1 MAGYRI
7 VPPRA
12 TSMLESLRGL
22 GYSTGAALADIVDN
36 SISAGASSIH
46 IEFSWEGDH
55 SRISLL
61 DNGRGMSDAQLE
73 EAMRLGN
80 RSPLDFRDPED
91 LGRFGMGLKTA
102 SLSQCRRLTV
112 ASVGKEGSTSCLRW
126 DLDEMSEDPNAAW
139 VLFEGPSKGSE
150 IFLEPLSASHSG
162 TMVLWERLDR
172 VVSDGYTADDF
183 LKLIDKV
190 EQHLGMIFHRMLNGP
205 HERLRIFLNGRKVR
219 PWDPFMTGHPAK
231 SWQSPVDK
239 RNSGTARV
247 EVQCHVLPHRD
258 RLTREE
264 FDLAGGPEGW
274 VAQEGFYV
282 YRNER
287 MLLAGGWL
295 GLGQG
300 RPWIRE
306 ESYRLARIRLD
317 IPNSADAEWK
327 IDIRKSTARPP
338 LPLRS
343 WLTKMAGDTREKA
356 RAVFV
361 HRGTPGN
368 VRGASEVIQAWRVDR
383 SSSGSRYRIDEEH
396 PVVKAAIDNAG
407 GNLPLLRAMLKII
420 EETVPIQRIWLDTS
434 ENPDVPE
441 MGFSGETSESVGQI
455 LKVIYKDMIDRIGIA
470 PERAK
475 KTLMGTE
482 PFQRFPELVNALSE
496 DPD

>member
-1 MAGYRI
+1 
-7 VPPRA
+7 
-12 TSMLESLRGL
+12 MLESLRGM

-36 SISAGASSIH
+36 SISAGASSIL
-46 IEFSWEGDH
+46 IEFSWEGNL
-55 SRISLL
+55 SRISVL
-61 DNGRGMSDAQLE
+61 DNGRGMSDCQLE

-112 ASVGKEGSTSCLRW
+112 ASIGKEGTTSCLRW
-126 DLDEMSEDPNAAW
+126 DLDEMGTDPNAGW

-150 IFLEPLSASHSG
+150 VFIEPLSQYQSG
-162 TMVLWERLDR
+162 TMVLWESLDR
-172 VVSDGYTADDF
+172 VVGDGYLVDDF

-190 EQHLGMIFHRMLNGP
+190 EQHLGMIFHRMLTGP
-205 HERLRIFLNGRKVR
+205 HEKLRLFLNGRKVR

-231 SWQSPVDK
+231 SWQSPVDRK
-239 RNSGTARV
+239 MIGTAKV

-258 RLTREE
+258 RLSKEE

-295 GLGQG
+295 GLGEG
-300 RPWIRE
+300 RPWTRE

-338 LPLRS
+338 HVLRS
-343 WLTKMAGDTREKA
+343 WLIKMAGDTRERA

-361 HRGTPGN
+361 HRGTPING
-368 VRGASEVIQAWRVDR
+368 RGASEVIQAWRVDR
-383 SSSGSRYRIDEEH
+383 SASGSRYRIDEAH
-396 PVVKAAIDNAG
+396 PAVRAAIDNSG
-407 GNLPLLRAMLKII
+407 ENLPLLRAMLKII
-420 EETVPIQRIWLDTS
+420 EETVPIQRIWLETS

-441 MGFSGETSESVGQI
+441 TGFSGETLENVAQI
-455 LKVIYKDMIDRIGIA
+455 LKVIYRDMIDRIGVS
-470 PERAK
+470 PRRAK
-475 KTLMGTE
+475 KTLLGTE

-496 DPD
+496 DTD